1 MLGRLGR
8 MGCTSK
14 KRWLGRTGGKL
25 GELGP
30 MFFLQH
36 SDIQKLYGS
45 EIVRMKHDAIMLD
58 FGNMGLFSR
67 RGTW

>member
-1 MLGRLGR
+1 
-8 MGCTSK
+8 MGD
-14 KRWLGRTGGKL
+14 
-25 GELGP
+25 LGP
-30 MFFLQH
+30 MIFLQH